1 MQTLSFSSQSL
12 EETQEF
18 LSSAYTPMRIGGRPR
33 ETGASISRRQAD
45 GLMIDKLD
53 FDYTMAYD
61 AGSLG
66 KVCLIT
72 VHRGSMVDLT
82 DGRDDVCG
90 PGETY
95 LIAPPD
101 LPYLGEVRGARY
113 TIAMFDPALLDEV
126 AATGSGHQGPVR
138 FTGQF
143 PADRE
148 GHRRLGSTIAFLRD
162 NVLADPDAGPL
173 VVETAAR
180 HLAAVTLATLPTTA
194 AADEPGLADSRDAHT
209 ETLRRAMAYIE
220 DNAHRP
226 IGLADIATAVSVT
239 PRAVQYAFRRHADTT
254 PLAHLRRV
262 RLGRAHT
269 ELLDAAP
276 HSASVSA
283 VAARWGFA
291 HAGRFAAGYREIY
304 GVSPS
309 TTLHGNRHR

>member
-1 MQTLSFSSQSL
+1 MQTLSFRSQSL

-18 LSSAYTPMRIGGRPR
+18 LSSAYTPMKIGGRPQ
-33 ETGASISRRQAD
+33 ETGASISRRQVD
-45 GLMIDKLD
+45 SLMIDKLD

-61 AGSLG
+61 AGALE

-101 LPYLGEVRGARY
+101 LPYVGEVRGARY
-113 TIAMFDPALLDEV
+113 TIAMFDPALLDAV
-126 AATGSGHQGPVR
+126 AVAGTGNGGPVR
-138 FTGQF
+138 FTGLF
-143 PADRE
+143 PSDAD

-162 NVLADPDAGPL
+162 NVLADPNVSPL
-173 VVETAAR
+173 VAETAAR

-220 DNAHRP
+220 DNAHEP
-226 IGLADIATAVSVT
+226 ISIADIATAAFVT
-239 PRAVQYAFRRHADTT
+239 PRAVQYAFHRHAGTT

-262 RLGRAHT
+262 RLARAHGD
-269 ELLDAAP
+269 LRDAAP
-276 HSASVSA
+276 HSTSVSE

-291 HAGRFAAGYREIY
+291 HAGRFAAGYRGIY

-309 TTLHGNRHR
+309 TTLDAPY